1 MQVAILE
8 RHVGTEDCLYL
19 PEGECEMT
27 ATELEASIREWQ
39 KTFEKMLM
47 EMTSTTT
54 EDGQAMFFDGIP
66 LVMAF
71 SVAVDGLKN
80 DHNGGNR

>member
-1 MQVAILE
+1 
-8 RHVGTEDCLYL
+8 
-19 PEGECEMT
+19 MT

-80 DHNGGNR
+80 DHNGGIGNDRARVHRFILQRGGVEP

>member
-1 MQVAILE
+1 
-8 RHVGTEDCLYL
+8 
-19 PEGECEMT
+19 MT
-27 ATELEASIREWQ
+27 APELEASIREWQ

-80 DHNGGNR
+80 DHNGRNR